1 MTARPIFSES
11 RRRPVRVAVALCIV
25 MVAVLLAAGCAAGD
39 CPQSKY
45 TPIITK
51 VSQNGTHIWTKI
63 IDTGV
68 DNRANDMIVT
78 SDGGVV
84 IAGSVATKTSF
95 CNKEVRPNVIRLSG
109 NGDILWDRTL
119 GNEGESALSIVQTD
133 EGKFLTALNNGDI
146 LTLNSDGKKNWNK
159 STGSGNQYWSII
171 KTSDNSFVFSGSNI
185 MKTDYDGNILFQRP
199 LLNDTLNNYNP
210 IFELSDNHHY
220 IMGSEIRDKNSG
232 YIVNLSQMDN
242 EGKLI
247 DSTILSHSGN
257 FVRYPF
263 YKIQNDYVGLYSDDL
278 VYDKIRILHLNPDG
292 KIINQSIIN
301 GSFSIIPT
309 ADLGYFYAKNVDT
322 NIQIFKLDHD
332 GGLEWKR
339 SIPYKYS
346 GSLNSIYKIIQ
357 SADNSYM
364 ILYANSTQIDLSK

>member
-1 MTARPIFSES
+1 M
-11 RRRPVRVAVALCIV
+11 RVANALCIV
-25 MVAVLLAAGCAAGD
+25 MVAVLLVAGCIGGD
-39 CPQSKY
+39 CPQPKY

-51 VSQNGTHIWTKI
+51 VSQNGNHIWTKI

-78 SDGGVV
+78 SDGCVV
-84 IAGSVATKTSF
+84 IAGSVATKTSP
-95 CNKEVRPNVIRLSG
+95 CNKEVRPNIIRLSG
-109 NGDILWDRTL
+109 NGDVVWDRTFE
-119 GNEGESALSIVQTD
+119 NNGESSLSIIQID
-133 EGKFLTALNNGDI
+133 EENFLTALNNGEI
-146 LTLNSDGKKNWNK
+146 LMLNKDGKTIWNNE
-159 STGSGNQYWSII
+159 TGGDNQYWSII
-171 KTSDNSFVFSGSNI
+171 ETSDRSFVFSGSNI
-185 MKTDYDGNILFQRP
+185 MKMDRNGNIQFRQP

-220 IMGSEIRDKNSG
+220 LMGSGIRDKNGG

-247 DSTILSHSGN
+247 DSIILSYTGN

-263 YKIQNDYVGLYSDDL
+263 YKTQNEYIGLYSDDL
-278 VYDKIRILHLNPDG
+278 VYDKIGILHLNPDG

-309 ADLGYFYAKNVDT
+309 ADFGYFYAKNVDT

-332 GGLEWKR
+332 GGLEWNR
-339 SIPYKYS
+339 SIPYKNS
-346 GSLNSIYKIIQ
+346 DSLNSIYKVSQ
-357 SADNSYM
+357 SADNSYI